1 MKQIRPART
10 MLALFAGL
18 LMFGHAL
25 AAGITADPA
34 EEGKEF
40 KRIATPLVVET
51 GKKIEIVEFFWY
63 RCPHCSQLEPA
74 LSAWAKKLPADVKL
88 RPVPAVFNDQWLAGA
103 KIHATLME
111 MGVLDKLHSKVF
123 EAYHKENLNLND
135 EAKLSDWVKKQ
146 GLDEAKFFS
155 IYRSFSTQTQAMKG
169 GQAARSAGIDGV
181 PALVVDG
188 KYLTSVSMAL
198 TEERLFEVLDQLV
211 QRARKE
217 RGGKAAK
224 KSASAKTSVVNQSAT
239 KPVAAAK

>member
-1 MKQIRPART
+1 MKQTRPART

-18 LMFGHAL
+18 LMLGHAL
-25 AAGITADPA
+25 AADPA

-74 LSAWAKKLPADVKL
+74 LSAWAKKLPTDVKL

-169 GQAARSAGIDGV
+169 AQAARSAGIDGV